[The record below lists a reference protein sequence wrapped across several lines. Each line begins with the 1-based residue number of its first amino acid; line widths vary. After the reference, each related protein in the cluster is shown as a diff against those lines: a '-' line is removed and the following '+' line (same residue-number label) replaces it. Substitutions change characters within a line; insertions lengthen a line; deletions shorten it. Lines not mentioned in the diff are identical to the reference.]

1 MGHVRNYTLGD
12 VLARFYRAQGFDVLH
27 PMGWDAFG
35 LPAENAA
42 FEHKQHPRAW
52 THANID
58 AMRTQLQSMGLALDW
73 QREIATCHPS
83 YYKHEQGMFLDF
95 LERGLAYR
103 KEAWVNWD
111 PSENSVLADEQV
123 IDGKGW
129 RSGAIVEKRKLEQW
143 FLKIT
148 DYAPQLLEE
157 LSRMPQWPEKV
168 KTMQRN
174 WIGRSEGCLVD
185 FRIQKN
191 EETLPA
197 EISPEISM
205 DRLRVFSTRPDTL
218 FGATFCAISPN
229 HPLSEA
235 LAKSRPALK
244 SYIEQANRKTQQQGD
259 FDKSNKKGNKKSNK
273 QGNKEDKED
282 KSGIDTSLRLLHPFD
297 ENLTLPLF
305 VCDYVLMEYGT
316 GAIFGCPAHD
326 QRDLDFARQHG
337 LTVKPVVLPEDAEE
351 DSFAITE
358 TAWTGE
364 GRMINSRFLDGLK
377 IADAIVRAT
386 ERLQEKS
393 LGRKKTTWR
402 LRDWGI
408 SRQRYW
414 GCPIPVVHCSHCGI
428 VPVARA
434 ELPITLPEEV
444 SFDQPGNPLEH
455 HEAWRSTPC
464 PACGA
469 NAERDTNTFDTFV
482 ESSWYFLRFCD
493 PRNDDRVVSDEAQE
507 WLPVDQYIGGIEH
520 AILHLLYA
528 RFFTRA
534 LKDCGHLKNLVEPF
548 GGLFTQGMVCHA
560 TFRDEAT
567 GAYLFPDAVWQNKDK
582 GKDKDKDKGKDKGNE
597 KTHEAWTVKK
607 TGAKVVRGRSEKM
620 SKSKKNIVDP
630 QQVILQYGADTA
642 RLFMLSDS
650 PPERDLEW
658 SFAGIEGAARFMQKL
673 WRMAENRRAE
683 NKRAED
689 KKNASIPAKESTRTH
704 PSHPEDRRPED
715 TKETQA
721 LFVAKR
727 ITPQALCRATH
738 QAIRETTADI
748 EQLRFNRAI
757 AHMRKLANA
766 IEACREESDLA
777 EKQRTF
783 AFDAL
788 LRLLH
793 PFVPHITEEIWQ
805 RREETTLLS
814 EERWP
819 AFDATQA
826 HEEEITMAVQV
837 NGKLRATVCL
847 PDNCARE
854 QAEQVALSEDNVQR
868 ALAGGAIRQI
878 VFVPNKIVNIL
889 VEKTREPDEPAQR
902 ST

>member
-42 FEHKQHPRAW
+42 FEHKQHPKAW

-83 YYKHEQGMFLDF
+83 YYKHEQCMFLDF

-111 PSENSVLADEQV
+111 PSEESVLADEQV

-129 RSGAIVEKRKLEQW
+129 RSGATVLKRKLEQW

-174 WIGRSEGCLVD
+174 WIGKSEGCLVD
-185 FRIQKN
+185 FLIARDDENLSQKVST
-191 EETLPA
+191 EKLQ
-197 EISPEISM
+197 
-205 DRLRVFSTRPDTL
+205 VFSTRPDTL
-218 FGATFCAISPN
+218 FGATFCAVSPN
-229 HPLSEA
+229 HPLSEI
-235 LAKSRPALK
+235 LAKSHPALAA
-244 SYIEQANRKTQQQGD
+244 YILRVNRKTQQQGHD
-259 FDKSNKKGNKKSNK
+259 ASH
-273 QGNKEDKED
+273 ED
-282 KSGIDTSLRLLHPFD
+282 KSGIDTGLRLLHPFD
-297 ENLTLPLF
+297 ESLTLPLF

-326 QRDLDFARQHG
+326 QRDLDFALQHD
-337 LTVKPVVLPEDAEE
+337 LAIKPVVLPEGE
-351 DSFAITE
+351 DEKSFAVTE
-358 TAWTGE
+358 EAWTGE
-364 GRMINSRFLDGLK
+364 GRLINSRFLDGLS
-377 IADAIVRAT
+377 IADAIARAT
-386 ERLQEKS
+386 EHLQEKG
-393 LGRKKTTWR
+393 LGRKETTWR

-414 GCPIPVVHCSHCGI
+414 GCPIPVVHCPRCGI
-428 VPVARA
+428 VPVPRS
-434 ELPITLPEEV
+434 ELPLTLPEEV
-444 SFDQPGNPLEH
+444 SFEHPGNPLEQN
-455 HEAWRSTPC
+455 EAWRITPC
-464 PACGA
+464 PACNA
-469 NAERDTNTFDTFV
+469 RAERDTNTFDTFV

-493 PRNDDRVVSDEAQE
+493 PRNENRAVSDEAQR
-507 WLPVDQYIGGIEH
+507 WLPVDQYIGGVEH

-534 LKDCGHLKNLVEPF
+534 LKDCGYLSNFTEPF
-548 GGLFTQGMVCHA
+548 EGLFTQGMVCHA
-560 TFRDEAT
+560 TFREEAT
-567 GAYLFPDAVWQNKDK
+567 GAYLFPDAVEQSKQKNKHDAWVVK
-582 GKDKDKDKGKDKGNE
+582 G
-597 KTHEAWTVKK
+597 
-607 TGAKVVRGRSEKM
+607 TGTRVVRGRSEKM

-630 QQVILQYGADTA
+630 QRVILQYGADTA

-673 WRMAENRRAE
+673 WRMAGERQSAATRE
-683 NKRAED
+683 KEKTTTRKE
-689 KKNASIPAKESTRTH
+689 KEVKEEQNALQGLPQNFSQDLPTT
-704 PSHPEDRRPED
+704 
-715 TKETQA
+715 
-721 LFVAKR
+721 KR
-727 ITPQALCRATH
+727 ITPKALCLATH
-738 QAIRETTADI
+738 QTIRETTLDI
-748 EQLRFNRAI
+748 EHLRFNRAI

-766 IEACREESDLA
+766 IDACREESDFA
-777 EKQRTF
+777 EGQRAF

-805 RREETTLLS
+805 RRGETTLLCES
-814 EERWP
+814 RWP
-819 AFDATQA
+819 TFDETQA
-826 HEEEITMAVQV
+826 HEEEITLAVQV
-837 NGKLRATVCL
+837 NGKLRATVRL

-854 QAEQVALSEDNVQR
+854 QAEKAALNEDNVQR
-868 ALAGGAIRQI
+868 ALGEGAIRQI

-889 VEKTREPDEPAQR
+889 VEKTRGLNEQAQG
-902 ST
+902 SK

>member
-42 FEHKQHPRAW
+42 FEHKQHPKAW

-58 AMRTQLQSMGLALDW
+58 AMRAQLQSMGLALDW

-83 YYKHEQGMFLDF
+83 YYRHEQGMFLDF

-129 RSGAIVEKRKLEQW
+129 RSGAVVEKRKLEQW
-143 FLKIT
+143 FLRIT

-157 LSRMPQWPEKV
+157 LDRMPQWPEKV

-174 WIGRSEGCLVD
+174 WIGKSEGCLID
-185 FRIQKN
+185 FPIAPN
-191 EETLPA
+191 NDTLPT
-197 EISPEISM
+197 EKLPKIPT
-205 DRLRVFSTRPDTL
+205 DRLQVFSTRPDTL
-218 FGATFCAISPN
+218 FGATFCAVSPN
-229 HPLSEA
+229 HPWSEA
-235 LAKSRPALK
+235 LAKSHPALAA
-244 SYIEQANRKTQQQGD
+244 YILQANRKAQLQGQD
-259 FDKSNKKGNKKSNK
+259 VPNDNK
-273 QGNKEDKED
+273 D
-282 KSGIDTSLRLLHPFD
+282 KSGIDTGLRLLHPFD
-297 ENLTLPLF
+297 KNLTLPLF

-326 QRDLDFARQHG
+326 QRDLDFVRQHG
-337 LTVKPVVLPEDAEE
+337 LPCKPVVLPEGARKET
-351 DSFAITE
+351 FAITD
-358 TAWTGE
+358 TAWTGD
-364 GRMINSRFLDGLK
+364 GSMINSRFLDGLS

-386 ERLQEKS
+386 EHLQATNF
-393 LGRKKTTWR
+393 GRKKTTWR

-414 GCPIPVVHCSHCGI
+414 GCPIPVVHCSRCGV
-428 VPVARA
+428 VPVPRA
-434 ELPITLPEEV
+434 ELPITLPQEA
-444 SFDQPGNPLEH
+444 SFATPGNPLERD
-455 HEAWRSTPC
+455 EAWRKTSC
-464 PACGA
+464 PACGKDA
-469 NAERDTNTFDTFV
+469 SRDTNTFDTFV

-493 PRNDDRVVSDEAQE
+493 PRNEDKVVSDEAQS
-507 WLPVDQYIGGIEH
+507 WLPVDQYIGGVEH

-534 LKDCGHLKNLVEPF
+534 LAESGYLNNLTEPF
-548 GGLFTQGMVCHA
+548 AGLFTQGMVCHA
-560 TFRDEAT
+560 TFREEAT
-567 GAYLFPDAVWQNKDK
+567 GAYLFPDAV
-582 GKDKDKDKGKDKGNE
+582 E
-597 KTHEAWTVKK
+597 KTRDAWIVKK
-607 TGAKVVRGRSEKM
+607 TGARVLRGRSEKM

-630 QQVILQYGADTA
+630 QQVIEEYGADTA

-658 SFAGIEGAARFMQKL
+658 SFAGIEGAARFVQKL
-673 WRMAENRRAE
+673 WRMAEDRR
-683 NKRAED
+683 
-689 KKNASIPAKESTRTH
+689 NASPAATEPTKPTEPHKE
-704 PSHPEDRRPED
+704 DAD
-715 TKETQA
+715 KERVLTQK
-721 LFVAKR
+721 LPQNLSQDLSMSKR
-727 ITPQALCRATH
+727 ITSETLCRTAH
-738 QAIRETTADI
+738 QTIRETTADI

-766 IEACREESDLA
+766 IEACREESPRA
-777 EKQRTF
+777 EEQRAF

-793 PFVPHITEEIWQ
+793 PFVPHITEEIEK
-805 RREETTLLS
+805 RRGETTLLS
-814 EERWP
+814 ESRWP
-819 AFDATQA
+819 VFDATQA
-826 HEEEITMAVQV
+826 REEEITLAVQV

-854 QAEQVALSEDNVQR
+854 QAEKAALSEDNVQR
-868 ALAGGAIRQI
+868 ALGEGTIRQI

-889 VEKTREPDEPAQR
+889 VEKTRAADEQAQK
-902 ST
+902 SK